1 MYWQNW
7 KKLINN
13 NKLKILML
21 NILIITLL
29 TISLTISPADSQTV
43 LHSQITAGEVTM
55 SCQKANDFNH
65 WMNGNNLKIKNIN
78 LTQS

>member
-43 LHSQITAGEVTM
+43 LHSQITAGEVTEKKM
-55 SCQKANDFNH
+55 YEELLNSYEDE
-65 WMNGNNLKIKNIN
+65 NGLPVIPKD
-78 LTQS
+78 